1 MNGSGGMISLGRRRR
16 ACKDVFEGPKFQH
29 PSSREAPMLVTK
41 HDGNECD
48 LGLEVSLDIVS
59 LEFGTYEIFLA
70 SETGAV
76 CLFVV

>member
-1 MNGSGGMISLGRRRR
+1 
-16 ACKDVFEGPKFQH
+16 
-29 PSSREAPMLVTK
+29 MLVTK

-70 SETGAV
+70 GETGAV